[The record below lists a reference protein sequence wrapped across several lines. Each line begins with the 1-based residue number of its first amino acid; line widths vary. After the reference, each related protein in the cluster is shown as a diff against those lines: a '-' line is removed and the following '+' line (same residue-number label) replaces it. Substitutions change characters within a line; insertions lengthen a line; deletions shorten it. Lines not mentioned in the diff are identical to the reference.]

1 MINVT
6 LRFVL
11 FVGLLL
17 KKMDKLAKIV
27 ILFQD
32 KNVPCVH
39 LQLQPV
45 GHKIQGDK
53 RFVKVVGINIAIH
66 VLWKNAYATHTYEL
80 TKY

>member
-17 KKMDKLAKIV
+17 NKMDKLAKIV

-32 KNVPCVH
+32 RNVPCVH
-39 LQLQPV
+39 LQLY
-45 GHKIQGDK
+45 GHILEGHK

-66 VLWKNAYATHTYEL
+66 VLWKNAYATHIWID
-80 TKY
+80 

>member
-32 KNVPCVH
+32 RNVPCVH
-39 LQLQPV
+39 LQLV
-45 GHKIQGDK
+45 GHKIKGNK

>member
-11 FVGLLL
+11 FAGLLL

-39 LQLQPV
+39 LQYT
-45 GHKIQGDK
+45 KIQGNK
-53 RFVKVVGINIAIH
+53 RFVKVVGINIVIH
-66 VLWKNAYATHTYEL
+66 VLWKNAYAMHIL
-80 TKY
+80 ID